1 MADNDPF
8 ITPCI
13 RVAALITIITVSFS
27 SITANAQNELVPLQ
41 EYMETNS
48 KAMNDPPTF
57 QYVLMRCSATYYAMS
72 TLFKND
78 VRAERIEMQETLH
91 QKGETFFGL
100 ALRFQLVIDK
110 DQKPNSPNSGL
121 ERVKKDTLTLT
132 KIYTERI
139 KDASLRLGDFW
150 KDKIVKG
157 DYDKCEQLNS
167 SSAK

>member
-1 MADNDPF
+1 MKSNDHF
-8 ITPCI
+8 ITPCT
-13 RVAALITIITVSFS
+13 RVAALIIFITASFS

-78 VRAERIEMQETLH
+78 VRAERVEVEETLK

-110 DQKPNSPNSGL
+110 DQTPNSPNSGL

-150 KDKIVKG
+150 KDKVVKG

-167 SSAK
+167 TAGK